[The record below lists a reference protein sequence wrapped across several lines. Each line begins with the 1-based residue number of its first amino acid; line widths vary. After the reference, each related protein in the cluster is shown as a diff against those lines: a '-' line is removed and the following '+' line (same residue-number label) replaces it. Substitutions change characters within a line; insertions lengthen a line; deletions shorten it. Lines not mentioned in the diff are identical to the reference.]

1 MLPKLTL
8 LVFAI
13 LLCASLTLIQYF
25 GTQQMSYLLSYLD
38 DDPSLQI
45 GDEQFRK
52 LPRRSGCGTALLG
65 DIQLLPAAG
74 GPHAMLSKH

>member
-1 MLPKLTL
+1 MLSKLTL

-13 LLCASLTLIQYF
+13 LLCASLTLLQYF
-25 GTQQMSYLLSYLD
+25 DTRQMSLLSYID

-74 GPHAMLSKH
+74 GPHARLSQH